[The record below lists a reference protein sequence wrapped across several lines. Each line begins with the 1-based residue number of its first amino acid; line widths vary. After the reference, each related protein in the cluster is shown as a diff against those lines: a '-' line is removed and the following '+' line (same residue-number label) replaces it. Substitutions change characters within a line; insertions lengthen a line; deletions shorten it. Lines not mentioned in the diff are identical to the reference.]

1 METPLAAIRLMML
14 ASEGYDATV
23 FGNISSTRLIHCV
36 IVTISRELT
45 PWWLKSVDADKRLL
59 RRHFQKWR

>member
-23 FGNISSTRLIHCV
+23 FGDPLIHCV
-36 IVTISRELT
+36 IVIISREVT
-45 PWWLKSVDADKRLL
+45 PWWLKSGDADRRLL
-59 RRHFQKWR
+59 RRHLASSS